1 MSALGNLGTQL
12 PALLGV
18 LIGTVG
24 TMFATGLNERTRWRR
39 SQTVRWDERRLDAYV
54 ELTKAVKE
62 IHAVATQMLG
72 EHRPGARRPALA
84 HHEGVA
90 RLAEADVRH
99 TLAWESVLLLGDEAT
114 VRAAAE
120 WRHAVRDIESAARD
134 LPRPPTDVPGMVHR
148 ADVGRDRFYRAAR
161 ESLGVRGGSVEQVRH
176 LLPKPGRPEPAALA
190 PRSPRDR
197 DPGQPADS
205 NDQPRPSA

>member
-1 MSALGNLGTQL
+1 MSVLGNLATQL

-18 LIGTVG
+18 LVG
-24 TMFATGLNERTRWRR
+24 TAGTMLATGLNERTRWRR

-62 IHAVATQMLG
+62 IHAVATQMLS
-72 EHRPGARRPALA
+72 EHRPGARRPAFD
-84 HHEGVA
+84 HDEGVA

-99 TLAWESVLLLGDEAT
+99 TLAWEAVLLLGDEAT
-114 VRAAAE
+114 VGAAAE
-120 WRHAVRDIESAARD
+120 WRHAVRDLESAARA
-134 LPRPPTDVPGMVHR
+134 LPHPPTDVSGMIQR

-176 LLPKPGRPEPAALA
+176 LLGKPGGPQPAALA
-190 PRSPRDR
+190 PEQSRGR
-197 DPGQPADS
+197 PAASGSDT
-205 NDQPRPSA
+205 

>member
-1 MSALGNLGTQL
+1 MSVSANLATQL

-18 LIGTVG
+18 LIGTAG
-24 TMFATGLNERTRWRR
+24 TMLATSLNERTRWRR

-84 HHEGVA
+84 RDEGVG
-90 RLAEADVRH
+90 RLAEMDVRH
-99 TLAWESVLLLGDEAT
+99 TLAWEAVLLLGDEAT

-120 WRHAVRDIESAARD
+120 WRHAVRDIESAARA
-134 LPRPPTDVPGMVHR
+134 LPRPPTDVSVMVQR

-176 LLPKPGRPEPAALA
+176 LLGKPGSAGPAALTRRL
-190 PRSPRDR
+190 PPEQSR
-197 DPGQPADS
+197 GGPAASDT
-205 NDQPRPSA
+205 

>member
-1 MSALGNLGTQL
+1 MSILGSLGTQL

-18 LIGTVG
+18 LIGTAG
-24 TMFATGLNERTRWRR
+24 TMLATGLNERTRWRR

-72 EHRPGARRPALA
+72 EHRPGAMRPALDRN
-84 HHEGVA
+84 EGVA

-120 WRHAVRDIESAARD
+120 WRHAVRDIESAARY
-134 LPRPPTDVPGMVHR
+134 LPRPPSDVTEMIHR

-176 LLPKPGRPEPAALA
+176 LLPKPGRPEPAPLA
-190 PRSPRDR
+190 PRRSSDR
-197 DPGQPADS
+197 TDGRPAE
-205 NDQPRPSA
+205 

>member
-1 MSALGNLGTQL
+1 MLGNLATQL

-18 LIGTVG
+18 LVG
-24 TMFATGLNERTRWRR
+24 TAGTMLATGLNERTRWRR

-72 EHRPGARRPALA
+72 AHRPGARRPPLDRS
-84 HHEGVA
+84 EGVA

-99 TLAWESVLLLGDEAT
+99 TLAWEAVLLLGDEGT
-114 VRAAAE
+114 VSAAAE

-134 LPRPPTDVPGMVHR
+134 LPDPPTDVPGMIQR
-148 ADVGRDRFYRAAR
+148 ADLGRDRFYRAAR

-176 LLPKPGRPEPAALA
+176 LLGKTVPAQPVALPPERGRGRPAAPA
-190 PRSPRDR
+190 S
-197 DPGQPADS
+197 DS
-205 NDQPRPSA
+205 